1 MDQRQNSIEPG
12 ERFRAGKHT
21 EGVSNHNPALR
32 PHGVV
37 DEAELAK
44 APVRWV
50 VLGML
55 PPWWQQA
62 SQHRRAL
69 GITRQASAGPG
80 RRGDRR

>member
-44 APVRWV
+44 APVRPV
-50 VLGML
+50 PGLPAEPADDSKVDSQSLLEAVQESIDVETELGKEK
-55 PPWWQQA
+55 
-62 SQHRRAL
+62 
-69 GITRQASAGPG
+69 
-80 RRGDRR
+80 